1 MNQTRGHM
9 SEGYFDGLIGKLREL
24 LGEGVHS

>member
-1 MNQTRGHM
+1 MDLTRGQM
-9 SEGYFDGLIGKLREL
+9 MEGYFDGLIGGLRGL